1 MKILKFYATWCAP
14 CKALSA
20 TIDSIKDE
28 ITVEIEEIDSDENM
42 DMARK
47 YNVRS
52 LPTMIM
58 VDGDKEIKR
67 QAGLMSADQ
76 LREFVTIE

>member
-58 VDGDKEIKR
+58 IDGDKEIKR
-67 QAGLMSADQ
+67 QAGLMSVDQ
-76 LREFVTIE
+76 LKEFVTIG

>member
-20 TIDSIKDE
+20 TINSIKDE
-28 ITVEIEEIDSDENM
+28 ITIEIEEIDSDENM

-76 LREFVTIE
+76 LREFVTAV

>member
-20 TIDSIKDE
+20 TINSIKDE
-28 ITVEIEEIDSDENM
+28 ITIEIEEIDSDENM

-58 VDGDKEIKR
+58 IDGDKEIKR

-76 LREFVTIE
+76 LREFVTAV

>member
-28 ITVEIEEIDSDENM
+28 IPVVIEEIDSDENM

-67 QAGLMSADQ
+67 QAGLMSVEQ
-76 LREFVTIE
+76 LKDFVTVA

>member
-28 ITVEIEEIDSDENM
+28 IPIVIEEIDSDENM

-67 QAGLMSADQ
+67 QAGLMSVEQ
-76 LREFVTIE
+76 LKDFVTVE

>member
-20 TIDSIKDE
+20 TINSIKDE
-28 ITVEIEEIDSDENM
+28 ITIEIEEIDSDENM

-58 VDGDKEIKR
+58 IDGDKEIKR
-67 QAGLMSADQ
+67 QAGLMSVDQ
-76 LREFVTIE
+76 LKEFVTIG

>member
-20 TIDSIKDE
+20 TINSIKDE
-28 ITVEIEEIDSDENM
+28 ITIEIEEIDSDENM

-52 LPTMIM
+52 LPTIIMI
-58 VDGDKEIKR
+58 DGDKEIKR

-76 LREFVTIE
+76 LREFVTAV

>member
-20 TIDSIKDE
+20 TINSIKDE
-28 ITVEIEEIDSDENM
+28 ITLEIKEIDSDENM

-76 LREFVTIE
+76 LREFVTAV

>member
-20 TIDSIKDE
+20 TINSIKDE
-28 ITVEIEEIDSDENM
+28 ITLEIEEIDSDENM

-76 LREFVTIE
+76 LREFVTAV